1 MTSWL
6 LGGTTLVVLAIA
18 MVPIVVT
25 WIESRQAQTVGQL
38 EPVAVSGTISHH
50 TAVVIYFS
58 RSGNT
63 ALAARHLA
71 NQLHAPIVE
80 LKATDY
86 ELGLSGWVHAM
97 KDARGHHATIT
108 PNTIDLSGVDTVY
121 LGSPIWL
128 YSPAP
133 PIWEFVRANRLD
145 GKAVVLFNTFNSTF
159 EQHFIDEFR
168 DLVIA
173 QGARSFEHR
182 AVKRGRMGQQ
192 MSPDRMLQ
200 TIDTQWMLVPL
211 TQ

>member
-1 MTSWL
+1 MRRKMTMTSWL

-97 KDARGHHATIT
+97 KDARGHHSQHHRSEWCRHGVSWLPHLAIQPSTS
-108 PNTIDLSGVDTVY
+108 DLGVCSSEP
-121 LGSPIWL
+121 LGWQSCG
-128 YSPAP
+128 
-133 PIWEFVRANRLD
+133 FV
-145 GKAVVLFNTFNSTF
+145 
-159 EQHFIDEFR
+159 
-168 DLVIA
+168 
-173 QGARSFEHR
+173 
-182 AVKRGRMGQQ
+182 
-192 MSPDRMLQ
+192 
-200 TIDTQWMLVPL
+200 
-211 TQ
+211 